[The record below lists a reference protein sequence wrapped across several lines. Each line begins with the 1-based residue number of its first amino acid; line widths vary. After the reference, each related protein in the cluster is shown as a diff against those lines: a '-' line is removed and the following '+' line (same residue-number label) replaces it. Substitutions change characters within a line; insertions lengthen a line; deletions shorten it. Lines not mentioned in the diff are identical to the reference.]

1 MNDITFRIFKDNYVD
16 IFSRMSVYLENHFV
30 ENHNTVYN
38 NINSLK
44 QKVEQAILH
53 TESHSFA
60 TSLRELLLAGPLGVN
75 LRKILTE
82 AVLSYQWNGE
92 SITYNKFTVSD
103 AQEKISKHACKVLGK
118 EIVHTVIQY
127 LPDQLKSGSHDV
139 FGVLFKH
146 IDLKDFETTILKSI
160 VLVLIS
166 IFLGPIG
173 WLVSA
178 VVIWFS
184 GTNINGYSFRE
195 EIAGKMYAQIN
206 QNIEKIIPEIVDKFR
221 FDIIARYKDLHMSVT
236 RSTVEFMQFFNNE
249 RDLIV
254 KRNIE
259 NEFRMIAG
267 K

>member
-103 AQEKISKHACKVLGK
+103 AQEKISKHACEVLGK

-127 LPDQLKSGSHDV
+127 LQDQLKSGSHDV

-146 IDLKDFETTILKSI
+146 IDLKDFETTILKTI
-160 VLVLIS
+160 VLVLIN

-221 FDIIARYKDLHMSVT
+221 SDIIARYKDLHMSVT